1 MNQGAVLGLRRGH
14 FQRVPASS
22 HWLWARLEGGSLK
35 IQLPH
40 RDAWALGLC
49 TTSTGRGDMC
59 VCPCLPQQRRQGQ
72 MGGGSQ
78 VSLLSL
84 QLLFPLFQ
92 NLNSSLRYIYF

>member
-72 MGGGSQ
+72 MGGVPGLTAEPAAVIS
-78 VSLLSL
+78 
-84 QLLFPLFQ
+84 PLPKPEF
-92 NLNSSLRYIYF
+92 

>member
-49 TTSTGRGDMC
+49 TTPQDKAVC
-59 VCPCLPQQRRQGQ
+59 VCVLVFPPKRRQGQ
-72 MGGGSQ
+72 MVGVPGLTAEPAAVIS
-78 VSLLSL
+78 
-84 QLLFPLFQ
+84 PLPKPEF
-92 NLNSSLRYIYF
+92 

>member
-49 TTSTGRGDMC
+49 TTSTGRGDVC

-72 MGGGSQ
+72 MVGVPGLTAEPAAVIS
-78 VSLLSL
+78 
-84 QLLFPLFQ
+84 PLPKPEF
-92 NLNSSLRYIYF
+92 